1 MPQITNKFKLSGL
14 FATALIA
21 SCLLMSCGKEKTSDE
36 TDTTMPADT
45 TQLVDPMEGDS
56 VPELDTTSS
65 KRPEP
70 RTT

>member
-21 SCLLMSCGKEKTSDE
+21 SCMFISCGKEKTSDE
-36 TDTTMPADT
+36 ADTTAPADT
-45 TQLVDPMEGDS
+45 TQVAPMEGDS
-56 VPELDTTSS
+56 VPIIVDSTAS